1 MADFNIRNVNGE
13 LVKTMI
19 EQYSHANTIEV
30 EAGTTGFRGGDAGHG
45 ARTYFRIK
53 DLGCT
58 DMKITTITGGVVIE
72 LGGDAEIITFIKA
85 LEFAVGILKYKT
97 EED

>member
-13 LVKTMI
+13 RVTTLI
-19 EQYSHANTIEV
+19 ERCSHANIIEV
-30 EAGTTGFRGGDAGHG
+30 EAGTTGFRGGDTGHG

-53 DLGCT
+53 DLGGT
-58 DMKITTITGGVVIE
+58 DMKITNINGGVVIE

-85 LEFAVGILKYKT
+85 LEFAVSILKYKT